1 MLSGE
6 ALAGMRPLT
15 TAMETELLDR
25 RNFGSHFAAG
35 LAGVA
40 LSACGGGHAVSTG
53 GKPTFVFVHGAWHG
67 GWCWSEVVRLLAEQG
82 YGSVAVD
89 LPGHGITA
97 RFPATYTQKPQDAAA
112 LATEV
117 SPLAALTLNDY
128 RDHTLKVIR
137 GLIGAGSGPVILV
150 GHSLGG
156 ATISA
161 VAEADPTV
169 LRSMVFVTAGVPVA
183 FPSALELLR
192 QPDAAASE
200 LPSLLVADP
209 AAVGALRVNPD
220 SADMAY
226 AAKVKSCF
234 YHDVSDA
241 AFTAIA
247 NLLTPDEP
255 AAVFAAPVTLT
266 AGRWGSVPR
275 AFIRC
280 TADRALPITAQDD
293 WIAQA
298 DALTP
303 GNRFVQKSLPTSHS
317 PFFSAPADLV
327 TALVSLV

>member
-1 MLSGE
+1 M
-6 ALAGMRPLT
+6 
-15 TAMETELLDR
+15 DR
-25 RNFGSHFAAG
+25 RNFASHLSAAV
-35 LAGVA
+35 AGAA
-40 LSACGGGHAVSTG
+40 LSACGGSDAASNAS
-53 GKPTFVFVHGAWHG
+53 KPTFVFAHGAWHG

-82 YGSVAVD
+82 YGSVALD
-89 LPGHGITA
+89 LPGHGVTA
-97 RFPATYTQKPQDAAA
+97 RMPASYRHKPQDAAA

-137 GLIGAGSGPVILV
+137 GLVAAGSGPVILV

-156 ATISA
+156 ATVSA
-161 VAEADPTV
+161 VAEAAPAV
-169 LRSMVFVTAGVPVA
+169 LRCLVFVTAGVPVA

-192 QPDAAASE
+192 QPENAASE
-200 LPSLLVADP
+200 IPPLLVADP
-209 AAVGALRVNPD
+209 AVVAALRVNPD
-220 SADMAY
+220 SADAAY
-226 AAKVKSCF
+226 VAKVKSCF
-234 YHDVSDA
+234 YHDISDA

-255 AAVFAAPVTLT
+255 IGVFAAPVNVT

-275 AFIRC
+275 AFVRC
-280 TADRALPITAQDD
+280 TADRAIPIAAQDN

-303 GNRFVQKSLPTSHS
+303 ANRFVQRSLPTSHS

-327 TALVSLV
+327 AALVSLV